1 MVARGYSQ
9 EYGVDY
15 EETFSPIVR
24 HTTVRLILGLAAHSN
39 WKLHQ
44 LDVKNTF
51 LHGLL
56 HEEVYMSQPGGF
68 EDPSFPTYVC
78 KLNKSLYGLKQ
89 APRAWNERFLL
100 LVSNAHMQ
108 TFLCLSKSQ
117 VPPMYTSYSMLMTL
131 SLQETVRIS

>member
-1 MVARGYSQ
+1 MQEEYNALMYQKTWTLVPIPPDKNLVFCKWIFKIKWHAYGTIVGDKPRLVACGYSQ

-15 EETFSPIVR
+15 EETFSLIVR

-44 LDVKNTF
+44 LDVKNAF

-78 KLNKSLYGLKQ
+78 KLDKSLYGLK
-89 APRAWNERFLL
+89 
-100 LVSNAHMQ
+100 
-108 TFLCLSKSQ
+108 
-117 VPPMYTSYSMLMTL
+117 
-131 SLQETVRIS
+131 